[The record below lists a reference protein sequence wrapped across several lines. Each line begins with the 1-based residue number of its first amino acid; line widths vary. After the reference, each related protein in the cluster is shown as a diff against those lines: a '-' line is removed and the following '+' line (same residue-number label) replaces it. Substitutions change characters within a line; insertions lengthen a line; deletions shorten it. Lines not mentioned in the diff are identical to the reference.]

1 MALLS
6 DTEQRQVR
14 DMLAEMTDHV
24 VLRFY
29 SQSIGCET
37 CPETRQILDL
47 LAELSDGKVTI
58 DERNLVLD
66 VSEEEA
72 GVDRAPTV
80 HVVRKDADDVEHEV
94 GVQFVGA
101 PLGYEFTSLIDAV
114 LMVSRREHGLT
125 DQSLQ
130 LLAAVKAPMAIQVFT
145 TPT

>member
-1 MALLS
+1 
-6 DTEQRQVR
+6 
-14 DMLAEMTDHV
+14 MLAEMADHV

-47 LAELSDGKVTI
+47 LAELSDGKVTV

-66 VSEEEA
+66 LGEDDP
-72 GVDRAPTV
+72 GVERAPTV
-80 HVVRKDADDVEHEV
+80 LVVRRDGEGVEHDT
-94 GVQFVGA
+94 GVRFVGA

-114 LMVSRREHGLT
+114 LMVSRREHGLSAE
-125 DQSLQ
+125 SLE
-130 LLAAVKAPMAIQVFT
+130 LLGHVTSPMAIQVFT

>member
-6 DTEQRQVR
+6 DADRTHVR
-14 DMLAEMTDHV
+14 EMLAEMADHV
-24 VLRFY
+24 ILRFY
-29 SQSIGCET
+29 TQSIGCET

-80 HVVRKDADDVEHEV
+80 HVVRMDGDGIEHEV

-114 LMVSRREHGLT
+114 LMVSRQEHGLS
-125 DQSLQ
+125 DQSVQ
-130 LLAAVKAPMAIQVFT
+130 LLAAVTSPMAIQVFT

>member
-6 DTEQRQVR
+6 DAEQAQVR
-14 DMLAEMTDHV
+14 EMLAEMADHV
-24 VLRFY
+24 ILRFY
-29 SQSIGCET
+29 TQSIGCES
-37 CPETRQILDL
+37 CPETRQVLDL
-47 LAELSDGKVTI
+47 LAELSGGKVTV

-66 VSEEEA
+66 VSEDEA

-80 HVVRKDADDVEHEV
+80 HVVRMDADEVEHEA

-114 LMVSRREHGLT
+114 LMVSRREHGLS
-125 DQSLQ
+125 DESVR
-130 LLAAVKAPMAIQVFT
+130 LLAAVTSPMAIQVFT